1 MNNLFFDFTVDKT
14 AKKVFITRDFN
25 APLSLVW
32 KAFTN
37 AELLDQWVA
46 PAPFTAKTKEM
57 NFEEG
62 GKRFYAMI
70 SPEGVERWA
79 LQQYIKINPTTS
91 FSMFNVFTDAEANPE
106 PTGSYW
112 DYTFKEQNNGTQVQI
127 EIYNESFERMESLLE
142 GFKIGF
148 TMTLTKLDDVL
159 NSFSNT

>member
-70 SPEGVERWA
+70 SPEGVERRA

-106 PTGSYW
+106 PAGSYW

-148 TMTLTKLDDVL
+148 TMTLTNLDDVL